1 MAGEIMTDN
10 PDMRKD
16 ETSAPLDGTES
27 SDMAENDQTE
37 LTDAERL
44 VELYRECDEQN
55 NRYLRLAADFENYK
69 KRVSRESE
77 ERSNRAV
84 EELARELLVVT
95 DNIERAL
102 NSDDGTLR
110 EGVEQI
116 HKLLES
122 VLNRHEITKIDCLNL
137 QFNPE
142 TQEAVAYVPSDCNEG
157 IVIDEIEPGYCRK
170 GKVIR
175 CAKVAVSQGKTT
187 EE

>member
-1 MAGEIMTDN
+1 LAGEIMTDN
-10 PDMRKD
+10 PDLKKD
-16 ETSAPLDGTES
+16 ETSAPSDGTES

-55 NRYLRLAADFENYK
+55 DRYLRLAADFDNYK
-69 KRVSRESE
+69 KRISRETE

-84 EELARELLVVT
+84 EQLALEVLVIA

-102 NSDDGTLR
+102 ASDESTLR

-122 VLNRHEITKIDCLNL
+122 VLNRHEITKIECMNL
-137 QFNPE
+137 PFNPE
-142 TQEAVAYVPSDCNEG
+142 TQEAVVYVPSDCNEG
-157 IVIDEIEPGYCRK
+157 IVIDEIESGYCRK
-170 GKVIR
+170 GKIIR
-175 CAKVAVSQGKTT
+175 CARVAVSQGKIS

>member
-1 MAGEIMTDN
+1 MTDN
-10 PDMRKD
+10 PDMKKD
-16 ETSAPLDGTES
+16 ETSAPSDGTTS
-27 SDMAENDQTE
+27 SDMADNDQTE

-55 NRYLRLAADFENYK
+55 KRYLRLAADFENYK
-69 KRVSRESE
+69 RRVARETE

-84 EELARELLVVT
+84 EQLACDVLVIA

-102 NSDDGTLR
+102 ASDENTLR

-122 VLNRHEITKIDCLNL
+122 VLNRHEIIRIECLNL
-137 QFNPE
+137 SFNPE

-157 IVIDEIEPGYCRK
+157 TVIDEIQTGYCRK

-175 CAKVAVSQGKTT
+175 CARVAVSQGKTT
-187 EE
+187 EA

>member
-10 PDMRKD
+10 PDLRKD
-16 ETSAPLDGTES
+16 ETSAPLDGAES

-84 EELARELLVVT
+84 EQFAREVLVVA

-102 NSDDGTLR
+102 SSDDGTLR
-110 EGVEQI
+110 EGVEHI

-122 VLNRHEITKIDCLNL
+122 VLNHHEITKIDCLNL
-137 QFNPE
+137 PFNPE

-157 IVIDEIEPGYCRK
+157 IVIDEIESGYCRK

-175 CAKVAVSQGKTT
+175 CARVAVSQGKTT